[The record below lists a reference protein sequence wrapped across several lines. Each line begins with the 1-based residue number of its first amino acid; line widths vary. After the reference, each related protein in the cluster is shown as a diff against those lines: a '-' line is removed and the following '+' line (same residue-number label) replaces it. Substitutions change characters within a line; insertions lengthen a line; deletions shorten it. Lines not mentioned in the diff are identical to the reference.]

1 MIRQLRHRHG
11 KRIGSCVIGIVVVL
25 TARQAFA
32 ATPQQV
38 EKAITN
44 AQKYLLAHR
53 GKAIPGTWELAA
65 EPKLEPAAAD
75 RIVSLT
81 STQWGGLTAI
91 ATYALLA
98 SGEDP
103 RSDELK
109 PAVDFLLRANI
120 ESTYGMG
127 LSSQIVQF
135 KISEKDA
142 VPLVK
147 RNVQMFLAGMYAP
160 PKAMLNSPLHWPTD
174 SGFYSYW
181 TGNANGVTGA
191 VFDPNVRIVGNPQ
204 FGPQPK
210 GHFDRSNSQYAVLG
224 MWALADAGGEI
235 PEAYWFVVDQAW
247 KRAQHENG
255 SWTYVGKEE
264 EKASMTA
271 AGIATL
277 FITQDFLLNENWA
290 LCRGGVKNPFI
301 ERGLS
306 WMDKHVNEALGG
318 DLYTMYGIERIGT
331 ASGRKYFEDKDWYQ
345 IGADYLVKHQTPDGA
360 WLGGFG
366 PIPSTSFGLL
376 FLSRGRA
383 PVLMN
388 KLQYTDPPKLP
399 NGIAEVW
406 NERPRDVANLAR
418 WVGKEEETY
427 FNWQSVNLKVSPDEL
442 HDAPILY
449 ISGSQPLAFNQ
460 EEMDKLRMFVEQ
472 GGIILGNADCGQAA
486 FSKSFQD
493 LGRKLFPKYRFEPL
507 ASSDPIYREQFK
519 DWRNRPRVLSLNNRV
534 RHLMLL
540 VPELDAARAWQ
551 TRADRTREAAFGLG
565 TNIYLYSVESN
576 RKNMLTKGDTWIVKP
591 DPKVQTTRKIKVARL
606 EIGENSD
613 PEPGGWPRLAA
624 IMHNNLKIDLEYELV
639 KPDAL
644 AGYSIAHLTGAGKL
658 TLSSTQ
664 RNALKQFVSS
674 GGTLIIDAAGGDNEF
689 AGSVEVELGNLFGG
703 KLETLPDDSPI
714 YNQPAVR
721 VDPVGWRQFA
731 LNRVVDRK
739 HPHLRGIRVGERFA
753 VLFSR
758 EDLTVGLV
766 GQPVDGI
773 YGYDPATAVKLM
785 EAMILSA
792 AGSASQPV
800 PAAAQTPVQTP
811 K

>member
-1 MIRQLRHRHG
+1 MIRHRFG
-11 KRIGSCVIGIVVVL
+11 RWIGSCMIGLVATSGAL
-25 TARQAFA
+25 PASA
-32 ATPQQV
+32 ATPQEVQ
-38 EKAITN
+38 KAITN
-44 AQKYLLAHR
+44 AQIYLLSHR
-53 GKAIPGTWELAA
+53 GKAIPGTWELVAS
-65 EPKLEPAAAD
+65 PKLEPAAGD
-75 RIVSLT
+75 RVVSLT

-103 RSDELK
+103 RSDQIK
-109 PAVDFLLRANI
+109 PAVDFLLHANI
-120 ESTYGMG
+120 QSTYGMG

-135 KISEKDA
+135 KTPEKESM
-142 VPLVK
+142 PLVK

-160 PKAMLNSPLHWPTD
+160 PKTMLNSPLHWPPD
-174 SGFYSYW
+174 SGFYAYW
-181 TGNANGVTGA
+181 SGNANGVAGA
-191 VFDPNVRIVGNPQ
+191 AFDPDLRIVGNPQ

-235 PEAYWFVVDQAW
+235 PDAYWYVVDQAW

-255 SWTYVGKEE
+255 SWTYQGKENE
-264 EKASMTA
+264 SASMTA

-277 FITQDFLLNENWA
+277 FITQDFLLNENWS

-301 ERGLS
+301 ERGLA
-306 WMDKHVNEALGG
+306 WMDKHINEALGG

-345 IGADYLVKHQTPDGA
+345 IGADFLVKHQTPDGC
-360 WLGGFG
+360 WPGGHG
-366 PIPSTSFGLL
+366 LIPNTAFGLL

-388 KLQYTDPPKLP
+388 KLQYDDPPKLP
-399 NGIAEVW
+399 SGVAEVW
-406 NERPRDVANLAR
+406 NERPRDIANLAR
-418 WVGKEEETY
+418 WVGKEEEAY
-427 FNWQSVNLKVSPDEL
+427 FNWQTVNLKVSPDEL

-449 ISGSQPLAFNQ
+449 ISGSQPLAFGQ
-460 EEMDKLRMFVEQ
+460 EETDKLRTFIQQ
-472 GGIILGNADCGQAA
+472 GGIILGNADCGHAA
-486 FSKSFQD
+486 FAKSFQE
-493 LGRKLFPKYRFEPL
+493 LGRKLFPRYRFEPA

-519 DWRNRPRVLSLNNRV
+519 EWRTRPKVLTLNNGV

-540 VPELDAARAWQ
+540 VPELDPARAWQ
-551 TRADRTREAAFGLG
+551 TRADRTKEAAFGLG

-576 RKNMLTKGDTWIVKP
+576 RRNMLTKGDTWIVKP
-591 DPKVQTTRKIKVARL
+591 NPKVQTARRIKVARL
-606 EIGENSD
+606 ELGDNPD

-624 IMHNNLKIDLEYELV
+624 IMHNDLKVELQHELV
-639 KPDAL
+639 KPEAL
-644 AGYSIAHLTGAGKL
+644 KGYSIAHLTGTGKL
-658 TLSSTQ
+658 TLSLSH
-664 RNALKQFVSS
+664 RNALKQFVTN
-674 GGTLIIDAAGGDNEF
+674 GGTLMIDAAGGDNEF

-703 KLETLPDDSPI
+703 KLENLPDDSPI

-731 LNRVVDRK
+731 LNRLVDRK
-739 HPHLRGIRVGERFA
+739 HPHLRGVRIGERFA

-758 EDLTVGLV
+758 EDLSAGLV

-773 YGYDPATAVKLM
+773 YGYDPLTAVKLM
-785 EAMILSA
+785 EAMVLSA
-792 AGSASQPV
+792 TGTNPAI
-800 PAAAQTPVQTP
+800 PAAAQAPAT
-811 K
+811 KSK